1 MDSGPLSNQALQV
14 LIKSKKNKSNY
25 TFKFL
30 IDLINDTFIII
41 TFSVLKAIN
50 EDSPTVP
57 TLLTDY
63 ILKGEYYI
71 LKLMLFTIFF
81 VFMLLIKY
89 YKIFR

>member
-25 TFKFL
+25 TFKCL
-30 IDLINDTFIII
+30 IDLMNDTFIII
-41 TFSVLKAIN
+41 QFSVLKAIN

-63 ILKGEYYI
+63 ILKGEHYI
-71 LKLMLFTIFF
+71 LKLMLFVIFF
-81 VFMLLIKY
+81 VLVLLIKY

>member
-30 IDLINDTFIII
+30 IDLINDTF
-41 TFSVLKAIN
+41 SVLKAIN

-71 LKLMLFTIFF
+71 LKFMLFTIFF
-81 VFMLLIKY
+81 VFVLLIKY
-89 YKIFR
+89 YTIFS